1 MARQKRTQTTAEQIE
16 QAEEAV
22 LKAKAAYDAAV
33 TAQSATGTCQGP
45 TI

>member
-1 MARQKRTQTTAEQIE
+1 MATGVRSPIDMASPEKTSNA
-16 QAEEAV
+16 AV
-22 LKAKAAYDAAV
+22 V